1 MSSPSEYVII
11 NGRLREALN
20 KLGQTVAGGRIARA
34 IMDKGT
40 RVEFG
45 KTLGDVAAQF
55 DSGANEVIVSE
66 RCQSASLAVL
76 AAYLAHEGTHVQW
89 DEPNPIDQEYH
100 AFKAEAAVWEELKGD
115 ESNWRCE
122 MVAWVIS
129 RGEREAKKQIRRAY
143 PELPEYW
150 HQ

>member
-1 MSSPSEYVII
+1 MSSPSEYAII
-11 NGRLREALN
+11 SGRLSEALN
-20 KLGQTVAGGRIARA
+20 ELSQTVAGGRIARA

-55 DSGANEVIVSE
+55 DSAANEIIVSE
-66 RCQSASLAVL
+66 RCKSASLAVL
-76 AAYLAHEGTHVQW
+76 AAYLAHEGIHVQW
-89 DEPNPIDQEYH
+89 DEPNSIDQKYH
-100 AFKAEAAVWEELKGD
+100 AFKAEAAVWEELEGD

-122 MVAWVIS
+122 MVSWVIS

-143 PELPEYW
+143 PELPEY
-150 HQ
+150 